1 MPNLG
6 IGRLEGLMAALELQ
20 PGEEPG
26 RRGQIIRAAATV
38 LGRAGYSDSSVK
50 QIAHEAGVA
59 PGLVHYYF
67 TSKEELLVAVV
78 HDLEREMVADWQ
90 SAVAGIEDPLGRI
103 VAAVDHTAVRCSEH
117 PEFFRLL
124 FDLYVVG
131 LNNPAIRERC
141 VELWTHFVDDIE
153 AEVRQVLG
161 RLPGEATV
169 PPRDLAEAI
178 AGAIDGVALAGLL
191 RESDPID
198 AYDALKSMLLS
209 LVVTAYVQAGE
220 EPPVA
225 RMRALLDRPRESGA
239 AR

>member
-1 MPNLG
+1 M
-6 IGRLEGLMAALELQ
+6 EAVVVQ

-38 LGRAGYSDSSVK
+38 LGRMGYSDSSIK
-50 QIAHEAGVA
+50 QIALEAGVA

-67 TSKEELLVAVV
+67 ASKEELLVAVV

-90 SAVAGIEDPLGRI
+90 SAVVGIDDPLERI
-103 VAAVDHTAVRCSEH
+103 VAALDHTAERCSEH

-124 FDLYVVG
+124 FDLYIVG
-131 LNNPAIRERC
+131 LNNPAIRVRC
-141 VELWTHFVDDIE
+141 AELWTHFVDDIE

-161 RLPGEATV
+161 RLPASGNV

-178 AGAIDGVALAGLL
+178 GGAIDGIALAGLV
-191 RESDPID
+191 REASPV
-198 AYDALKSMLLS
+198 AVYGALKAMLLS
-209 LVVTAYVQAGE
+209 LVVTAYVTAGM

-225 RMRALLDRPRESGA
+225 RMRALLNRAEMVA
-239 AR
+239 ALQ

>member
-1 MPNLG
+1 
-6 IGRLEGLMAALELQ
+6 MAAVVAQ

-38 LGRAGYSDSSVK
+38 LGRIGYSDSSIK
-50 QIAHEAGVA
+50 QIALQAGVA

-90 SAVAGIEDPLGRI
+90 SAVVGIDDPLERI
-103 VAAVDHTAVRCSEH
+103 VAALDHTAVRCSEH

-124 FDLYVVG
+124 FDLYIVG
-131 LNNPAIRERC
+131 LNNPTIRKRC
-141 VELWTHFVDDIE
+141 AELWKHFVDDIE

-161 RLPGEATV
+161 RLPASGNV

-178 AGAIDGVALAGLL
+178 GGAIDGIALAGLL
-191 RESDPID
+191 REASPV
-198 AYDALKSMLLS
+198 AVYGALKAMLLS
-209 LVVTAYVQAGE
+209 LVVTAYVTAGK

-225 RMRALLDRPRESGA
+225 RMRTLLDRAQTDRKSVV
-239 AR
+239 

>member
-1 MPNLG
+1 
-6 IGRLEGLMAALELQ
+6 MAALEAR

-26 RRGQIIRAAATV
+26 RRGQIVRAAAAV
-38 LGRAGYSDSSVK
+38 LGRVGYSDGSVK

-90 SAVAGIEDPLGRI
+90 SAVAGLDDPLERI
-103 VAAVDHTAVRCSEH
+103 VAALDHTAVRCSEH

-131 LNNPAIRERC
+131 LNNPAIGERC
-141 VELWTHFVDDIE
+141 VELWTHFVEDIE
-153 AEVRQVLG
+153 AEVREVLA
-161 RLPGEATV
+161 RLPGAVAV

-178 AGAIDGVALAGLL
+178 AGAIDGIALAGLL
-191 RESDPID
+191 RDSEPMD

-209 LVVTAYVQAGE
+209 LVVTAYVHAGKQ
-220 EPPVA
+220 PPVA
-225 RMRALLDRPRESGA
+225 RMRALLDRPKVAGGSP
-239 AR
+239 

>member
-1 MPNLG
+1 
-6 IGRLEGLMAALELQ
+6 MAALEMQ
-20 PGEEPG
+20 PGDEPG

-38 LGRAGYSDSSVK
+38 LGRIGYSDSSIK

-90 SAVAGIEDPLGRI
+90 SAVAGIDDPLERI
-103 VAAVDHTAVRCSEH
+103 VAALDHTAIRCIEH

-153 AEVRQVLG
+153 AEVRQVLD
-161 RLPGEATV
+161 RLPGAGTV

-178 AGAIDGVALAGLL
+178 AGAIDGIALAGLL
-191 RESDPID
+191 REREPTD
-198 AYDALKSMLLS
+198 AYDALKAMLLS
-209 LVVTAYVQAGE
+209 QVVTAYVHAGK

-225 RMRALLDRPRESGA
+225 RMRALLDRPKVAGGLR
-239 AR
+239 